1 LNKADMAWLLVRIEK
16 DVLISWSSL
25 QLVGADGARNAQRRC
40 LGRIA
45 GTGAVTTAVV
55 VSKAEDGRRPA
66 SPRRLAET
74 IPPATPGRPS
84 PMPAIPPA
92 AGRVDRLWYGLCV
105 IDGMLRLR

>member
-25 QLVGADGARNAQRRC
+25 QLVGADRARNAL